1 MLTKIHSHKIQN
13 QSDIIYRTPHNKK
26 IMKRKLTLLLATLM
40 MAMPMMAGDIDG
52 DTPGDTA
59 RVYDIDEIVVVS
71 QPKEH
76 TILRQQPV
84 SSTIL
89 SSNELE
95 GLSLRDLKEISD
107 YVPAFVMPNYGSRF
121 TSSI

>member
-1 MLTKIHSHKIQN
+1 
-13 QSDIIYRTPHNKK
+13 
-26 IMKRKLTLLLATLM
+26 M

-121 TSSI
+121 TSSIYVRGIGSRVNSPSMGV